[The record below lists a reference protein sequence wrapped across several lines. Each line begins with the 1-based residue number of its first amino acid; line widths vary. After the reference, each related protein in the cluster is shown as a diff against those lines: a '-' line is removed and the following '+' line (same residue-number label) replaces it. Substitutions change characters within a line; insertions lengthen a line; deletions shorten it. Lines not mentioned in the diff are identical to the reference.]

1 MQNVTTEQ
9 AINNAAASSKM
20 EGLIPTSRDLELIKS
35 FVSGKITHEE
45 LLNIIK
51 AECQRA

>member
-9 AINNAAASSKM
+9 AINNAVASSKM
-20 EGLIPTSRDLELIKS
+20 EGLIPTAKDLELIKS

-45 LLNIIK
+45 FLNIIK

>member
-1 MQNVTTEQ
+1 MQNITTEQ
-9 AINNAAASSKM
+9 AINNAVASSKM
-20 EGLIPTSRDLELIKS
+20 EGLIPTAKDLELIKS

-45 LLNIIK
+45 FLNIIK